1 MQLSIVIVNYNVK
14 YFLEHCLL
22 STIKAIKNIHAEILV
37 IDNNSSDGSE
47 AYLTEKFKSVHFYW
61 LKENIG
67 FGRANNYA
75 LQFAK
80 GEHILFLNPDTILPE
95 DCLEKCLAFF
105 DKTPNCGG
113 LGVRMINGKGV
124 FLKESKRCLPSASS
138 GFFKMIG
145 LANLF
150 PTSKYVAKYYAG
162 HLPEKENNTVEVL
175 AGAFMMLSKKAI
187 EITKGFDEDFFLYAE
202 DIDLSYRIIKAGL
215 QNYYFGET
223 TIIHFK
229 GESSKKKSKAYINNF
244 YGAMQCFVS
253 KHYSNMSSKKNW
265 IVFGIVVR
273 KKIAHILLKIFP
285 PKAES
290 ISLQKTNCLLVGNNE
305 QLKLLTNFTNQSGY
319 TIVKNTLQID
329 ESILILSTQNFQA
342 IIFCEGDIEN
352 KIIIDWVQKIPT
364 SISVLFYESHASSIV
379 GSNNSN
385 ENGVVIANAL

>member
-22 STIKAIKNIHAEILV
+22 STIKATKNLDAEIFV

-47 AYLTEKFKSVHFYW
+47 VYLTEKFKSVHFYW

-95 DCLEKCLAFF
+95 DCIEKCVAFF
-105 DKTPNCGG
+105 DTMPNCGG

-150 PTSKYVAKYYAG
+150 PTSKFFAKYYAG
-162 HLPEKENNTVEVL
+162 YLPEKENNKVEVL
-175 AGAFMMLSKKAI
+175 AGAFMILSKKAI
-187 EITKGFDEDFFLYAE
+187 ELTKGFDEDFFMYGE

-229 GESSKKKSKAYINNF
+229 GESTKKKSLSYINNF
-244 YGAMQCFVS
+244 YGAMQCFVG
-253 KHYSNMSSKKNW
+253 KHYSSMPVKKVLMGAV
-265 IVFGIVVR
+265 IGLR
-273 KKIAHILLKIFP
+273 KKLAI
-285 PKAES
+285 
-290 ISLQKTNCLLVGNNE
+290 V
-305 QLKLLTNFTNQSGY
+305 QLKLAVKTDVNIILQKKNCLVIGDDTQCRLLKKWASNTNY
-319 TIVKNTLQID
+319 TIIEHLQNVKECLKIISQKKI
-329 ESILILSTQNFQA
+329 EA
-342 IIFCEGDIEN
+342 VIFCEGIIDN
-352 KIIIDWVQKIPT
+352 KAVIDWVQELPKKIE
-364 SISVLFYESHASSIV
+364 ILFYENHAGSIV

-385 ENGVVIANAL
+385 QNGIFITNF